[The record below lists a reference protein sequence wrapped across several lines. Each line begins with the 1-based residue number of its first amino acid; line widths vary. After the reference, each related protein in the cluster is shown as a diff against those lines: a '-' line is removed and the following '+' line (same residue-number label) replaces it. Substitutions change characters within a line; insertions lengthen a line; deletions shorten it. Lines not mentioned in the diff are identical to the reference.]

1 MWGIGWSFISFVK
14 DAPTRASELR
24 GTSRKIYGL
33 TDAPKPAIELPSIPA
48 ISTAFADAPTSANEL
63 PSIPTR
69 STARGC
75 ANARRIAR
83 YAILRLNAAAR
94 MNSAVAT
101 STIAGPDGR
110 FR

>member
-1 MWGIGWSFISFVK
+1 M
-14 DAPTRASELR
+14 PASEC
-24 GTSRKIYGL
+24 
-33 TDAPKPAIELPSIPA
+33 AI
-48 ISTAFADAPTSANEL
+48 
-63 PSIPTR
+63 
-69 STARGC
+69 
-75 ANARRIAR
+75 R

>member
-1 MWGIGWSFISFVK
+1 M
-14 DAPTRASELR
+14 PTSVIELR
-24 GTSRKIYGL
+24 G
-33 TDAPKPAIELPSIPA
+33 
-48 ISTAFADAPTSANEL
+48 
-63 PSIPTR
+63 IPTR

-101 STIAGPDGR
+101 SVIAGPDGR